1 DIVRL
6 GTGELSPKL
15 IPNHIF
21 KKILTNDI
29 EESLQT
35 NYEEPKGN
43 LKLRIVIVKY
53 MKRRGVDCNIN
64 NICITSGA
72 VQGLKLIADGLLI
85 PQSKIIIETPSYINS
100 IRTWH
105 NIRAKIIPLSINYIK
120 QNINN
125 IFKLNSD

>member
-1 DIVRL
+1 MEFYNYQYIHWQDYIGNSFSKNSPVLYSKINEIEFNTDIVRL

-43 LKLRIVIVKY
+43 LKLRIEIVKY

-64 NICITSGA
+64 NI
-72 VQGLKLIADGLLI
+72 
-85 PQSKIIIETPSYINS
+85 
-100 IRTWH
+100 
-105 NIRAKIIPLSINYIK
+105 
-120 QNINN
+120 
-125 IFKLNSD
+125 